1 LGTNVPFFIA
11 KRYLFSWKKRNAIN
25 LITAISIVGIAV
37 TTAALVILISAFN
50 GIEQMIDR
58 MYSEFDTD
66 LSIQAVDTKTFNASQ
81 IDLKKIK
88 TTTGVKSLS
97 RTIDELVIIKNGER
111 WVNARLI
118 GVDSTFLEM
127 AKINKHLLNKEQIK
141 DYSDFVIPG
150 AGLQEKL
157 QIGIDIENNYDPIVI
172 YAPKRKI
179 SIKPG
184 QNPFYLENTNV
195 SAILNYNREVNS
207 EIVLSSF
214 DFASQLLQY
223 ENEYSS
229 IWIDLN
235 ESADL
240 EQTKKSIQELVGSS
254 FKVKTRIEKNE
265 LIYKTSQSEK
275 IIVICI
281 LIFIFILSAFNL
293 IASLTMLFVEKKKH
307 IASLLSMGLTKKNI
321 FSIFFIEGILISSI
335 GLFVGLAL
343 GYLICFSQL
352 YGNFIV
358 LPGTT
363 ESFPINPTIMDGI
376 MILFLV
382 VFLTILF
389 SYSTVHFL
397 VRNNFS
403 SQFLT
408 IRKE

>member
-66 LSIQAVDTKTFNASQ
+66 LSIQAADTKTFNASQ

-88 TTTGVKSLS
+88 TATGVKSLS

-157 QIGIDIENNYDPIVI
+157 QIGIDIENDYDPIVI

>member
-1 LGTNVPFFIA
+1 LATNVPFFIA

-25 LITAISIVGIAV
+25 LITAISIIGIAV
-37 TTAALVILISAFN
+37 TTASLVILISAFN

-66 LSIQAVDTKTFNASQ
+66 LSIQAVGSKTFNASQ
-81 IDLKKIK
+81 IDLIK
-88 TTTGVKSLS
+88 VKNVEGVQSIS
-97 RTIDELVIIKNGER
+97 RTVDELVIIKNSDR

-118 GVDSTFLEM
+118 GVDSSFLGM
-127 AKINKHLLNKEQIK
+127 AKMNKHLLNNEQIK
-141 DYSDFVIPG
+141 DYTSFVIPG

-157 QIGIDIENNYDPIVI
+157 QIGIDSENKYDPIVI

-184 QNPFYLENTNV
+184 QNPFFLEKAEVT
-195 SAILNYNREVNS
+195 AIMNYNREVNTD
-207 EIVLSSF
+207 IILSSF
-214 DFASQLLQY
+214 DFAAQLLQY

-229 IWIDLN
+229 IWLDLK
-235 ESADL
+235 EDVDL
-240 EQTKKSIQELVGSS
+240 EKTKKTIQQLVGNS

-307 IASLLSMGLTKKNI
+307 ITSLLSMGLTKQNI
-321 FSIFFIEGILISSI
+321 FSIFFLEGVLISGI
-335 GLFVGLAL
+335 GLVAGLGL
-343 GYLICFSQL
+343 GYLVCFAQL
-352 YGNFIV
+352 VGNLIV
-358 LPGTT
+358 LPGTI
-363 ESFPINPTIMDGI
+363 EAFPINPTFSDAIF
-376 MILFLV
+376 ILLLV
-382 VFLTILF
+382 VSLTILF

-397 VRNNFS
+397 VKNNFT
-403 SQFLT
+403 SQFLVT
-408 IRKE
+408 KRD

>member
-1 LGTNVPFFIA
+1 MGTNVPFFIA

-81 IDLKKIK
+81 IDLKKIQ

-141 DYSDFVIPG
+141 DYSDFIIPG

-363 ESFPINPTIMDGI
+363 EAFPINPTIMDGI

-382 VFLTILF
+382 VFLIILF

>member
-66 LSIQAVDTKTFNASQ
+66 LSIQAADTKTFNASQ

-88 TTTGVKSLS
+88 TATGVKSLS

>member
-1 LGTNVPFFIA
+1 MGTNVPFFIA

-37 TTAALVILISAFN
+37 TTASLVILISAFN

-66 LSIQAVDTKTFNASQ
+66 LSIQSSETKTFNASQ
-81 IDLKKIK
+81 IDLKKIQK
-88 TTTGVKSLS
+88 VEGVQSIS
-97 RTIDELVIIKNGER
+97 RTVDELVIIKNGER

-118 GVDSTFLEM
+118 GVDSTFLGM
-127 AKINKHLLNKEQIK
+127 AKINKHLINKEQLL
-141 DYSDFVIPG
+141 DYKSFVIPG

-157 QIGIDIENNYDPIVI
+157 QIGIDVENKYDPIVI

-179 SIKPG
+179 AIKPG
-184 QNPFYLENTNV
+184 QNPFFLERSEVT
-195 SAILNYNREVNS
+195 AIMNYNREVNS
-207 EIVLSSF
+207 DIVLSSF
-214 DFASQLLQY
+214 DFAAQLLQY

-229 IWIDLN
+229 IWIDLKD
-235 ESADL
+235 EVDS
-240 EQTKKSIQELVGSS
+240 EQAKEKIQELVGNS

-307 IASLLSMGLTKKNI
+307 ITSLLSMGLTKQNI
-321 FSIFFIEGILISSI
+321 FTIFFIEGILISGI
-335 GLFVGLAL
+335 GLFLGLAL
-343 GYLICFSQL
+343 GYLVCFAQL
-352 YGNFIV
+352 FGNLIV

-363 ESFPINPTIMDGI
+363 EAFPVNPTLFDGVL
-376 MILFLV
+376 ILFLV
-382 VFLTILF
+382 VSLTILF
-389 SYSTVHFL
+389 SYSTIHFL
-397 VRNNFS
+397 IKNNFT
-403 SQFLT
+403 SQFLVSK
-408 IRKE
+408 RD

>member
-66 LSIQAVDTKTFNASQ
+66 LSIQAADTKTFNASQ

-88 TTTGVKSLS
+88 TATGVKSLS

-358 LPGTT
+358 LPDTT
-363 ESFPINPTIMDGI
+363 EAFPINPTIMDGI

>member
-25 LITAISIVGIAV
+25 LITAISIIGIAV
-37 TTAALVILISAFN
+37 TTASLIILISAFN

-66 LSIQAVDTKTFNASQ
+66 LSIQASETKTFNSSQ
-81 IDLKKIK
+81 IDLRKIHK
-88 TTTGVKSLS
+88 VDGVQSIS
-97 RTIDELVIIKNGER
+97 RTVDELVIIKNGER

-118 GVDSTFLEM
+118 GVDSTFLGI
-127 AKINKHLLNKEQIK
+127 AKMNKHLLNNEQIR
-141 DYSDFVIPG
+141 DYKSFVIPG

-157 QIGIDIENNYDPIVI
+157 QIGIDSENKYDPIVI
-172 YAPKRKI
+172 YAPKRKL

-184 QNPFYLENTNV
+184 QNPFFLETAEV
-195 SAILNYNREVNS
+195 TAIMNYNREVNTD
-207 EIVLSSF
+207 IILSSF
-214 DFASQLLQY
+214 DFAAQLLQY

-229 IWIDLN
+229 IWIDLKDDVDV
-235 ESADL
+235 EK
-240 EQTKKSIQELVGSS
+240 TKESIQELVGNT

-293 IASLTMLFVEKKKH
+293 IASLTMLFIEKKKH
-307 IASLLSMGLTKKNI
+307 ITSLLSMGLTKQNI

-335 GLFVGLAL
+335 GLVVGLGL
-343 GYLICFSQL
+343 GYLVCFAQL
-352 YGNFIV
+352 FGNLVV

-363 ESFPINPTIMDGI
+363 EAFPINPTFFDGI
-376 MILFLV
+376 FILALV
-382 VFLTILF
+382 VSLTILF

-397 VRNNFS
+397 VKNNFT
-403 SQFLT
+403 SQFLVAK
-408 IRKE
+408 RD

>member
-1 LGTNVPFFIA
+1 LGTNVPFLIA

-81 IDLKKIK
+81 IDLKKIQ

-141 DYSDFVIPG
+141 DYSDFIIPG

-157 QIGIDIENNYDPIVI
+157 QIGIDMENNYDPIVI

-307 IASLLSMGLTKKNI
+307 ISSLLSMGLTKKNI

-343 GYLICFSQL
+343 GYIICFSQL

>member
-1 LGTNVPFFIA
+1 MATNVPFFIA

-25 LITAISIVGIAV
+25 LITAISIIGIAV
-37 TTAALVILISAFN
+37 TTASLVILISAFN

-66 LSIQAVDTKTFNASQ
+66 LSIQAVGSKTFNASQ
-81 IDLKKIK
+81 IDLIK
-88 TTTGVKSLS
+88 VKNVEGVQSIS
-97 RTIDELVIIKNGER
+97 RTVDELVIIKNSDR

-118 GVDSTFLEM
+118 GVDSSFLGM
-127 AKINKHLLNKEQIK
+127 AKMNKHLLNNEQIK
-141 DYSDFVIPG
+141 DYTSFVIPG

-157 QIGIDIENNYDPIVI
+157 QIGIDSENKYDPIVI

-184 QNPFYLENTNV
+184 QNPFFLETAEV
-195 SAILNYNREVNS
+195 TAIMNYNREVNTD
-207 EIVLSSF
+207 IILSSF
-214 DFASQLLQY
+214 DFAAQLLQY

-229 IWIDLN
+229 IWLDLK
-235 ESADL
+235 EDVDL
-240 EQTKKSIQELVGSS
+240 EKTKKTIQQLVGNS

-307 IASLLSMGLTKKNI
+307 ITSLLSMGLTKQNI
-321 FSIFFIEGILISSI
+321 FSIFFLEGVLISGI
-335 GLFVGLAL
+335 GLVVGLGL
-343 GYLICFSQL
+343 GYLVCFAQL
-352 YGNFIV
+352 VGNLIV

-363 ESFPINPTIMDGI
+363 EAFPINPTFSDAIF
-376 MILFLV
+376 ILLLV
-382 VFLTILF
+382 VSLTILF

-397 VRNNFS
+397 VKNNFT
-403 SQFLT
+403 SQFLVT
-408 IRKE
+408 KRD

>member
-1 LGTNVPFFIA
+1 
-11 KRYLFSWKKRNAIN
+11 
-25 LITAISIVGIAV
+25 
-37 TTAALVILISAFN
+37 
-50 GIEQMIDR
+50 
-58 MYSEFDTD
+58 
-66 LSIQAVDTKTFNASQ
+66 
-81 IDLKKIK
+81 
-88 TTTGVKSLS
+88 
-97 RTIDELVIIKNGER
+97 
-111 WVNARLI
+111 
-118 GVDSTFLEM
+118 
-127 AKINKHLLNKEQIK
+127 LNKEQIK
-141 DYSDFVIPG
+141 DYSDFIIPG

-157 QIGIDIENNYDPIVI
+157 QIGIDMENNYDPIVI

>member
-1 LGTNVPFFIA
+1 MGTNVPFFIA

-66 LSIQAVDTKTFNASQ
+66 LSIQASETKTFNASQ
-81 IDLKKIK
+81 IDLKKIQNIE
-88 TTTGVKSLS
+88 GVQSLA
-97 RTIDELVIIKNGER
+97 RTVDELVIIKNGER

-118 GVDSTFLEM
+118 GVDSTFLTM
-127 AKINKHLLNKEQIK
+127 AKINNHLLNKAVL
-141 DYSDFVIPG
+141 SDFKSFVIPG
-150 AGLQEKL
+150 AGLQDKL
-157 QIGIDIENNYDPIVI
+157 QIGIDVENNYDPIVI

-184 QNPFYLENTNV
+184 QNPFFLENANV
-195 SAILNYNREVNS
+195 SAIMNYNREVNS
-207 EIVLSSF
+207 DIVLSSF
-214 DFASQLLQY
+214 DFAAQLLQY

-229 IWIDLN
+229 IWIDLKEDAN
-235 ESADL
+235 LES
-240 EQTKKSIQELVGSS
+240 TKKSIQELVGPS

-307 IASLLSMGLTKKNI
+307 ITSLLSMGLTKRNI

-335 GLFVGLAL
+335 GLVLGLGI
-343 GYLICFSQL
+343 GYLVCFAQF
-352 YGNFIV
+352 YGNLIV

-363 ESFPINPTIMDGI
+363 EAFPINPTFFDGVL
-376 MILFLV
+376 ILLMV
-382 VFLTILF
+382 VFLTVLF
-389 SYSTVHFL
+389 SYSTVHIL
-397 VRNNFS
+397 VRSNFS
-403 SQFLT
+403 SQFLLF
-408 IRKE
+408 RRE

>member
-66 LSIQAVDTKTFNASQ
+66 LSIQAADTKTFNASQ

-88 TTTGVKSLS
+88 TATGVKSLS

-157 QIGIDIENNYDPIVI
+157 QIGIDMENNYEPIVI

>member
-1 LGTNVPFFIA
+1 MGTNVPFFIA

-81 IDLKKIK
+81 IDLKKIQ

-141 DYSDFVIPG
+141 DYSDFIIPG

-157 QIGIDIENNYDPIVI
+157 QIGIDMENNYDPIVI

>member
-81 IDLKKIK
+81 IDLKKIQ
-88 TTTGVKSLS
+88 TTTRVKTLS

-141 DYSDFVIPG
+141 DYSDFIIPG

-157 QIGIDIENNYDPIVI
+157 QIGIDMENNYDPIVI

-275 IIVICI
+275 IIVIC
-281 LIFIFILSAFNL
+281 IFIFILSAFNL

>member
-81 IDLKKIK
+81 IDLKKIQ
-88 TTTGVKSLS
+88 TATGVKSLS

>member
-1 LGTNVPFFIA
+1 LATNVPFLIA

-25 LITAISIVGIAV
+25 LITAISIIGIAV
-37 TTAALVILISAFN
+37 TTASLVILISAFN

-66 LSIQAVDTKTFNASQ
+66 LSIQAIDTKTFNASQ
-81 IDLKKIK
+81 IDLKKIINIE
-88 TTTGVKSLS
+88 GVNSIA
-97 RTIDELVIIKNGER
+97 RTVDELVIIKNGER

-118 GVDSTFLEM
+118 GVDSTFLVM
-127 AKINKHLLNKEQIK
+127 AKMNKHLINKEQIG
-141 DYSDFVIPG
+141 DYNNFIIPG

-157 QIGIDIENNYDPIVI
+157 QIGIDSENKYDPIVI

-184 QNPFYLENTNV
+184 QNPFFLETAEV
-195 SAILNYNREVNS
+195 SAIMNYNREVNTD
-207 EIVLSSF
+207 IILSSF
-214 DFASQLLQY
+214 DFASQLFQY

-229 IWIDLN
+229 IWIDLKEN
-235 ESADL
+235 VDIDK
-240 EQTKKSIQELVGSS
+240 TKESIQKLVGNT

-307 IASLLSMGLTKKNI
+307 ITSLLSMGLTKQNI
-321 FSIFFIEGILISSI
+321 FSIFFLEGILISGI
-335 GLFVGLAL
+335 GLFIGLAL
-343 GYLICFSQL
+343 GYLVCFAQMV
-352 YGNFIV
+352 GNLIV

-363 ESFPINPTIMDGI
+363 EAFPINPTFFDGLF
-376 MILFLV
+376 ILLLV
-382 VFLTILF
+382 VSLTILF

-397 VRNNFS
+397 VKNNFT
-403 SQFLT
+403 SQFLVSK
-408 IRKE
+408 RD

>member
-1 LGTNVPFFIA
+1 MGTNVPFFIA

-25 LITAISIVGIAV
+25 LITAISIIGIAV
-37 TTAALVILISAFN
+37 TTASLVILISAFN

-66 LSIQAVDTKTFNASQ
+66 LSIQSSETKTFNASQ
-81 IDLKKIK
+81 IDLKKIQK
-88 TTTGVKSLS
+88 VEGVQSIS
-97 RTIDELVIIKNGER
+97 RTVDELVIIKNGER

-118 GVDSTFLEM
+118 GVDSTFLGM
-127 AKINKHLLNKEQIK
+127 AKINKHLVNKEQLL
-141 DYSDFVIPG
+141 DYNNFVIPG

-157 QIGIDIENNYDPIVI
+157 QIGIDVENKYDPIVI

-179 SIKPG
+179 AIKPG
-184 QNPFYLENTNV
+184 QNPFFLERSEVT
-195 SAILNYNREVNS
+195 AIMNYNREVNS
-207 EIVLSSF
+207 DIVLSSF
-214 DFASQLLQY
+214 EFASQLLQY

-229 IWIDLN
+229 IWIDLKDDVN
-235 ESADL
+235 S
-240 EQTKKSIQELVGSS
+240 EQTKEKIQELVGSS

-307 IASLLSMGLTKKNI
+307 ITSLLSMGLTKQNI
-321 FSIFFIEGILISSI
+321 FSIFFTEGILISGI
-335 GLFVGLAL
+335 GLFLGLSI
-343 GYLICFSQL
+343 GYLVCFVQL
-352 YGNFIV
+352 FGNLIV

-363 ESFPINPTIMDGI
+363 EAFPVNPTLFDGVF
-376 MILFLV
+376 ILFLV
-382 VFLTILF
+382 VSLTILF

-397 VRNNFS
+397 IKNNFT
-403 SQFLT
+403 SQFLVSK
-408 IRKE
+408 RE

>member
-1 LGTNVPFFIA
+1 MATNVPFFIA

-25 LITAISIVGIAV
+25 LITAISIIGIAV
-37 TTAALVILISAFN
+37 TTASLVILISAFN

-66 LSIQAVDTKTFNASQ
+66 LSIQALGSKTFNASQ
-81 IDLKKIK
+81 IDLIK
-88 TTTGVKSLS
+88 VKNVEGVQSIS
-97 RTIDELVIIKNGER
+97 RTVDELVIIKNSDR

-118 GVDSTFLEM
+118 GVDSSFLGM
-127 AKINKHLLNKEQIK
+127 AKMNKHLLNNEQIK
-141 DYSDFVIPG
+141 DYTSFVIPG

-157 QIGIDIENNYDPIVI
+157 QIGIDSENKYDPIVI

-184 QNPFYLENTNV
+184 QNPFFLETAEV
-195 SAILNYNREVNS
+195 TAIMNYNREVNTD
-207 EIVLSSF
+207 IILSSF
-214 DFASQLLQY
+214 DFAAQLLQY

-229 IWIDLN
+229 IWLDLK
-235 ESADL
+235 EDVDL
-240 EQTKKSIQELVGSS
+240 EKTKKTIQQLVGSS

-307 IASLLSMGLTKKNI
+307 IISLLSMGLTKQNI

-335 GLFVGLAL
+335 GLVVGLGL
-343 GYLICFSQL
+343 GYLVCFAQL
-352 YGNFIV
+352 VGNLIV

-363 ESFPINPTIMDGI
+363 EAFPINPTFSDAIF
-376 MILFLV
+376 ILLLV
-382 VFLTILF
+382 VSLTILF

-397 VRNNFS
+397 VKNNFS
-403 SQFLT
+403 SQFLVSK
-408 IRKE
+408 RD

>member
-1 LGTNVPFFIA
+1 MATNVPFLIA

-25 LITAISIVGIAV
+25 LITAISIIGIAV
-37 TTAALVILISAFN
+37 TTASLVILISAFN

-66 LSIQAVDTKTFNASQ
+66 LSIQATDTKTFNASQ

-88 TTTGVKSLS
+88 NIEGVNSIA
-97 RTIDELVIIKNGER
+97 RTVDELVIIKNGER

-118 GVDSTFLEM
+118 GVDSTFLVM
-127 AKINKHLLNKEQIK
+127 AKMNNHLVNKEQLS
-141 DYSDFVIPG
+141 DYKNFVIPG

-157 QIGIDIENNYDPIVI
+157 QIGIDSENKYDPIVI

-179 SIKPG
+179 TIKPG
-184 QNPFYLENTNV
+184 QNPFFLETAEV
-195 SAILNYNREVNS
+195 SAIMNYNREVNTD
-207 EIVLSSF
+207 IILSSL

-229 IWIDLN
+229 VWIDLKEDAEVDKIKEN
-235 ESADL
+235 L
-240 EQTKKSIQELVGSS
+240 QQIIGKSFS
-254 FKVKTRIEKNE
+254 VKTRLEKNE
-265 LIYKTSQSEK
+265 LIYKTSKSEK

-307 IASLLSMGLTKKNI
+307 ITSLLSMGLTKLNI
-321 FSIFFIEGILISSI
+321 FYIFFLEGLLISGI
-335 GLFVGLAL
+335 GLFIGLTL
-343 GYLICFSQL
+343 GYLTCFAQMV
-352 YGNFIV
+352 GNLIV

-363 ESFPINPTIMDGI
+363 EAFPINPTYFDGI
-376 MILFLV
+376 FILLLV
-382 VFLTILF
+382 ISITILF

-397 VRNNFS
+397 IKNNFN
-403 SQFLT
+403 SQFLVSK
-408 IRKE
+408 RD

>member
-81 IDLKKIK
+81 IDLKKIQ

-141 DYSDFVIPG
+141 DYSDFIIPG

-157 QIGIDIENNYDPIVI
+157 QIGIDMENNYDPIVI

>member
-81 IDLKKIK
+81 IDLKKIQ

-141 DYSDFVIPG
+141 DYSDFIIPG

-157 QIGIDIENNYDPIVI
+157 QIGIDMENNYDPIVI

-307 IASLLSMGLTKKNI
+307 ISSLLSMGLTKKNI

-343 GYLICFSQL
+343 GYIICFSQL